1 MPLDPAVD
9 TIYSATP
16 IMASVE
22 VGGSGQ
28 LEQQA
33 KRGYSGCET
42 GSPHSELDISIR
54 FRNIYM
60 HIIYICDVI
69 DRTLVAGIMIR
80 FTTVKDRNCRGR
92 LYWTVFTIAVSSQ
105 EITR

>member
-9 TIYSATP
+9 TNSLASP

-28 LEQQA
+28 LEQQV

-42 GSPHSELDISIR
+42 GSPHSDLDI
-54 FRNIYM
+54 
-60 HIIYICDVI
+60 H
-69 DRTLVAGIMIR
+69 
-80 FTTVKDRNCRGR
+80 K
-92 LYWTVFTIAVSSQ
+92 VSHW
-105 EITR
+105 

>member
-9 TIYSATP
+9 TNSLASP

-28 LEQQA
+28 LEQQV

-42 GSPHSELDISIR
+42 GSPHSDLDISIR
-54 FRNIYM
+54 FRNIYISICM
-60 HIIYICDVI
+60 YVCIYIH
-69 DRTLVAGIMIR
+69 T
-80 FTTVKDRNCRGR
+80 
-92 LYWTVFTIAVSSQ
+92 
-105 EITR
+105 

>member
-9 TIYSATP
+9 TNSLASP

-28 LEQQA
+28 LEQQV

-42 GSPHSELDISIR
+42 GSPHSDLDISIR
-54 FRNIYM
+54 FRNIYINM
-60 HIIYICDVI
+60 YVCIYIYIYIYIHRQRGNKMVI
-69 DRTLVAGIMIR
+69 NSWET
-80 FTTVKDRNCRGR
+80 
-92 LYWTVFTIAVSSQ
+92 
-105 EITR
+105 

>member
-9 TIYSATP
+9 TNSLASP

-28 LEQQA
+28 LEQQV

-42 GSPHSELDISIR
+42 GSPHSDLDISIR
-54 FRNIYM
+54 FRNIY
-60 HIIYICDVI
+60 IIYQYVCIYI
-69 DRTLVAGIMIR
+69 YIYIHT
-80 FTTVKDRNCRGR
+80 
-92 LYWTVFTIAVSSQ
+92 
-105 EITR
+105 